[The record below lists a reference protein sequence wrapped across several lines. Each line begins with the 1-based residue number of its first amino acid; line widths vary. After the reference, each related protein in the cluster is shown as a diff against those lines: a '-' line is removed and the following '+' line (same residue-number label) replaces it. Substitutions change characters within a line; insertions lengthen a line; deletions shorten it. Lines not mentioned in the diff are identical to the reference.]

1 MSETG
6 REYGELLKEIRQEK
20 EPQRVFFAMNEL
32 IRLGYSPFFHTAEK
46 YIEFEFKGSP
56 VRFFPFTGWATGKT
70 IKDGRGLQ
78 NLLKQIKEE

>member
-1 MSETG
+1 MSGTDK
-6 REYGELLKEIRQEK
+6 EYAELKKELRKQK
-20 EPQRVFFAMNEL
+20 EPQRVFFAMNKL
-32 IRLGYSPFFHTAEK
+32 IRLGYNPAFHTAEK

-70 IKDGRGLQ
+70 IKDGRGLE